1 MNFKFLL
8 RTTII
13 GGIIGGSIGKV
24 AAQPNASDLSNTGIA
39 TITTAVPFLMINPSA
54 RWGSLGDIGVSTEA
68 DASSMHY
75 NVGKLAHAPKDMSF
89 DVSYSPWLRALVP
102 DINLG
107 YIGFYKKIG
116 NRTAIGASVRY
127 FSLGDITFTDMAGNT
142 IGNYNPNEFSI
153 DVGASLKLSQY
164 WSGGISF
171 KFVYSNL
178 TLGQNVNGQATNPGL
193 AGGGDLGFYFQNPD
207 KKLFKKP
214 VTWRFGVA
222 INNIGSK
229 VKYSDAQANGDFM
242 PTNLRLGGGAQLEI
256 DKFNSIS
263 WHVEL
268 AKLLVPSNPIYERD
282 SNGYVKTDAQGNY
295 LIQYGMDPNRNAFTA
310 MFTSFGD
317 SPYGFLGEM
326 SEFTWQTGVEYWYNK
341 LLRVGAGFF
350 YETPSAGNR
359 QFFTLGAGVRYKVF
373 GLDFSY
379 LIPTR
384 QRNPLE
390 NTLRFTLSF
399 HFDKFGKGKKG
410 DNTDNTNPK
419 TKSK

>member
-1 MNFKFLL
+1 MNFKFLS
-8 RTTII
+8 RTSVLI
-13 GGIIGGSIGKV
+13 GLFGVTTASV
-24 AAQPNASDLSNTGIA
+24 FAQPSSSDLSNIGTA
-39 TITTAVPFLMINPSA
+39 TITTSVPFLMINPSA

-68 DASSMHY
+68 DAASMHY

-102 DINLG
+102 DINLA
-107 YIGFYKKIG
+107 YLGFYKKVG
-116 NRTAIGASVRY
+116 NRTAIGASIRY
-127 FSLGDITFTDMAGNT
+127 FSLGDITFTDMSGNT
-142 IGNYNPNEFSI
+142 IGNYNPNEFSL
-153 DVGASLKLSQY
+153 DVGASLKLSEY

-171 KFVYSNL
+171 KFIYSNL

-193 AGGGDLGFYFQNPD
+193 AGGGDIGFFFQNPD

-214 VTWRFGVA
+214 VTWRFGFA

-229 VKYSDAQANGDFM
+229 IKYSDAQANGDFI
-242 PTNLRLGGGAQLEI
+242 PTNLRIGAGAQLEI

-263 WHVEL
+263 WHFEI
-268 AKLLVPSNPIYERD
+268 AKLLVPSNPIYDKD
-282 SNGYVKTDAQGNY
+282 SNGYVKTDGQGNP
-295 LIQYGMDPNRNAFTA
+295 LILYGMDPNRNTFTA

-317 SPYGFLGEM
+317 SPYGFVGEM
-326 SEFTWQTGVEYWYNK
+326 SEINLSTGVEYWYNK

-399 HFDKFGKGKKG
+399 HFDKFGKGKKKEKVVG
-410 DNTDNTNPK
+410 EK
-419 TKSK
+419 

>member
-1 MNFKFLL
+1 MNFKFLS
-8 RTTII
+8 RTSVLLGLFGVTTA
-13 GGIIGGSIGKV
+13 SIF
-24 AAQPNASDLSNTGIA
+24 AQATTSNLSNIGSA
-39 TITTAVPFLMINPSA
+39 TITTSVPFLMINPSA

-68 DASSMHY
+68 DAASMHY

-102 DINLG
+102 DINLA
-107 YIGFYKKIG
+107 YLGFYKKVG

-127 FSLGDITFTDMAGNT
+127 FSLGDITFTDMSGNT
-142 IGNYNPNEFSI
+142 IGNYNPNEFSL
-153 DVGASLKLSQY
+153 DVGASLKLSEY

-171 KFVYSNL
+171 KFIYSNL

-193 AGGGDLGFYFQNPD
+193 AGGGDIGFFFQNPD

-214 VTWRFGVA
+214 VTWRFGFA

-229 VKYSDAQANGDFM
+229 IKYSDAQANGDFI
-242 PTNLRLGGGAQLEI
+242 PTNLRIGAGAQLEI

-263 WHVEL
+263 WHVEI
-268 AKLLVPSNPIYERD
+268 AKLLVPSNPIYDKD
-282 SNGYVKTDAQGNY
+282 SNGYVKTDAQGNPMI
-295 LIQYGMDPNRNAFTA
+295 LYGMDPNRNTFTA

-317 SPYGFLGEM
+317 SPYGFVGEM
-326 SEFTWQTGVEYWYNK
+326 SEINIQTGVEYWYNK

-399 HFDKFGKGKKG
+399 HFDKFGKGKKKEKVVG
-410 DNTDNTNPK
+410 T
-419 TKSK
+419 

>member
-1 MNFKFLL
+1 MNFKFLS
-8 RTTII
+8 RTLVVTGIF
-13 GGIIGGSIGKV
+13 GGIAG
-24 AAQPNASDLSNTGIA
+24 NAISQVDMSNLSNVGSA

-68 DASSMHY
+68 DAASMHY
-75 NVGKLAHAPKDMSF
+75 NVGKLAMAPKDMSF

-102 DINLG
+102 DINLA
-107 YIGFYKKIG
+107 YLGFYKKIG
-116 NRTAIGASVRY
+116 TRTAVGASIRY
-127 FSLGDITFTDMAGNT
+127 FSLGDITFTDMSGNT
-142 IGNYNPNEFSI
+142 IGNYNPNEFSL
-153 DVGASLKLSQY
+153 DVGASLKLSEY

-171 KFVYSNL
+171 KFIYSNL

-193 AGGGDLGFYFQNPD
+193 SGGGDLGFFYQNSD

-222 INNIGSK
+222 INNIGAK
-229 VKYSDAQANGDFM
+229 IKYSDAQANGDFI
-242 PTNLRLGGGAQLEI
+242 PTNLRLGGGVQLEI
-256 DKFNSIS
+256 DKFNSIA
-263 WHVEL
+263 WNVEI
-268 AKLLVPSNPIYERD
+268 AKLLVPSNPIYDKD
-282 SNGYVKTDAQGNY
+282 SLGYVKIDSTTGQPAI
-295 LIQYGMDPNRNAFTA
+295 LYGQDPNRNTFTA

-326 SEFTWQTGVEYWYNK
+326 SEITVQTGIEYWYNK

-399 HFDKFGKGKKG
+399 HFDKFGKGKKKDDKG
-410 DNTDNTNPK
+410 VGK
-419 TKSK
+419 

>member
-1 MNFKFLL
+1 MNFKFLS
-8 RTTII
+8 RTLVVTGIF
-13 GGIIGGSIGKV
+13 GGIAG
-24 AAQPNASDLSNTGIA
+24 NAISQVDMSNLSNVGSA

-68 DASSMHY
+68 DAASMHY
-75 NVGKLAHAPKDMSF
+75 NVGKLAMAPKDMSF

-102 DINLG
+102 DINLA
-107 YIGFYKKIG
+107 YLGFYKKIG
-116 NRTAIGASVRY
+116 TRTAVGASIRY
-127 FSLGDITFTDMAGNT
+127 FSLGDITFTDMSGNT

-153 DVGASLKLSQY
+153 DVGASLKLSEY

-171 KFVYSNL
+171 KFIYSNL

-193 AGGGDLGFYFQNPD
+193 SGGGDLGFFYQNAD

-222 INNIGSK
+222 INNIGAK
-229 VKYSDAQANGDFM
+229 IKYSDAQANGDFI
-242 PTNLRLGGGAQLEI
+242 PTNLRLGGGVQLEI

-263 WHVEL
+263 WNVEI
-268 AKLLVPSNPIYERD
+268 AKLLVPSNPIYDKD
-282 SNGYVKTDAQGNY
+282 SLGYVKIDSTTGQPAI
-295 LIQYGMDPNRNAFTA
+295 LYGQDPNRNTFTA

-326 SEFTWQTGVEYWYNK
+326 SEITVQTGIEYWYNK

-399 HFDKFGKGKKG
+399 HFDKFGKGKKKDDKVVG
-410 DNTDNTNPK
+410 K
-419 TKSK
+419 

>member
-1 MNFKFLL
+1 MNFKFLS
-8 RTTII
+8 RTFVVTGIF
-13 GGIIGGSIGKV
+13 GGIAGSLS
-24 AAQPNASDLSNTGIA
+24 AQANMGDLSNIGTA

-54 RWGSLGDIGVSTEA
+54 RWGSLGDCGVSTEA
-68 DASSMHY
+68 DAASMHY
-75 NVGKLAHAPKDMSF
+75 NVGKLAMAPKDMSF

-102 DINLG
+102 DINLA
-107 YIGFYKKIG
+107 YLGFYKKIG
-116 NRTAIGASVRY
+116 NRTAIGASIRY
-127 FSLGDITFTDMAGNT
+127 FSLGDITFTDMSGNT
-142 IGNYNPNEFSI
+142 IGNYNPNEFSL

-164 WSGGISF
+164 WSGGIAF

-193 AGGGDLGFYFQNPD
+193 AGGGDLGFFYQNAD

-214 VTWRFGVA
+214 VVWRFGVA

-229 VKYSDAQANGDFM
+229 IKYSDAQANGDFI
-242 PTNLRLGGGAQLEI
+242 PTNLRLGAGVQLEL
-256 DKFNSIS
+256 DKFNSLS
-263 WHVEL
+263 WNFEI
-268 AKLLVPSNPIYERD
+268 AKLLVPSNPIYEKD
-282 SNGYVKTDAQGNY
+282 SNGYVVTDPVTNQPSI
-295 LIQYGMDPNRNAFTA
+295 LYGMDPNRNTFTA

-317 SPYGFLGEM
+317 SPYGFVGEM
-326 SEFTWQTGVEYWYNK
+326 SEITLQTGVEYWYNK
-341 LLRVGAGFF
+341 LLRVGVGFF

-399 HFDKFGKGKKG
+399 HFDKFGKGKKKEKVVG
-410 DNTDNTNPK
+410 EN
-419 TKSK
+419 

>member
-1 MNFKFLL
+1 VLL
-8 RTTII
+8 GLFGVTTA
-13 GGIIGGSIGKV
+13 SV
-24 AAQPNASDLSNTGIA
+24 FAQPTSSDLSNIGTA
-39 TITTAVPFLMINPSA
+39 TITTSVPFLMINPSA

-68 DASSMHY
+68 DAASMHY

-102 DINLG
+102 DINLA
-107 YIGFYKKIG
+107 YLGFYKKVG
-116 NRTAIGASVRY
+116 NRTAIGGSIRY
-127 FSLGDITFTDMAGNT
+127 FSLGDITFTDMSGNT
-142 IGNYNPNEFSI
+142 IGNYNPNEFSL
-153 DVGASLKLSQY
+153 DVGASLKLSEY

-171 KFVYSNL
+171 KFIYSNL
-178 TLGQNVNGQATNPGL
+178 TLGQYVNGQATNPGL
-193 AGGGDLGFYFQNPD
+193 AGGGDIGFFFQNPD

-214 VTWRFGVA
+214 VTWRFGFA

-229 VKYSDAQANGDFM
+229 IKYSDAQANGDFI
-242 PTNLRLGGGAQLEI
+242 PTNLRIGAGAQLEL
-256 DKFNSIS
+256 DKFNSLS
-263 WHVEL
+263 WHVEI
-268 AKLLVPSNPIYERD
+268 AKLLVPSNPIYDKD
-282 SNGYVKTDAQGNY
+282 SNGYVKTDAQGNPMI
-295 LIQYGMDPNRNAFTA
+295 LYGMDPNRNTFTA

-317 SPYGFLGEM
+317 SPYGFVGEM
-326 SEFTWQTGVEYWYNK
+326 SEINISTGVEYWYNK
-341 LLRVGAGFF
+341 LLRVGVGFF

-399 HFDKFGKGKKG
+399 HFDKFGKGKKKEKVVG
-410 DNTDNTNPK
+410 DK
-419 TKSK
+419 

>member
-1 MNFKFLL
+1 MNFKFLSKIFVL
-8 RTTII
+8 SGMVGIVAGTI
-13 GGIIGGSIGKV
+13 S
-24 AAQPNASDLSNTGIA
+24 AQVNQGDLSNVGIA
-39 TITTAVPFLMINPSA
+39 TITTSVPFLMINPSA
-54 RWGSLGDIGVSTEA
+54 RWGSLGDVGVSTEA
-68 DASSMHY
+68 DAASMHY
-75 NVGKLAHAPKDMSF
+75 NVGKLAHAPKDMGF

-102 DINLG
+102 DINLA
-107 YIGFYKKIG
+107 YLGFYKKIG

-127 FSLGDITFTDMAGNT
+127 FSLGDITFTDMSGNT

-164 WSGGISF
+164 WSGGVSF
-171 KFVYSNL
+171 KFIYSNL
-178 TLGQNVNGQATNPGL
+178 TLGQNVNGQATNPGV
-193 AGGGDLGFYFQNPD
+193 AGGGDIGFFYQNPD
-207 KKLFKKP
+207 KKLFQKP
-214 VTWRFGVA
+214 VTWRFGFA

-229 VKYSDAQANGDFM
+229 IKYSTAQANGDFI
-242 PTNLRLGGGAQLEI
+242 PTNLRLGGGCKIELDQ
-256 DKFNSIS
+256 FNSIS
-263 WHVEL
+263 WHVEM
-268 AKLLVPSNPIYERD
+268 AKLLVPSNPIYDKD
-282 SNGYVKTDAQGNY
+282 SLGFVKVDGSGNPII
-295 LIQYGMDPNRNAFTA
+295 LYGMDPNRNAFTA

-317 SPYGFLGEM
+317 SPYGFVGEM
-326 SEFTWQTGVEYWYNK
+326 SEITWQTGVEYWYNK

-399 HFDKFGKGKKG
+399 HFDKFG
-410 DNTDNTNPK
+410 NPK
-419 TKSK
+419 KDDKKPNL

>member
-1 MNFKFLL
+1 MNFKFLS
-8 RTTII
+8 RTSVLLGLFGVTTA
-13 GGIIGGSIGKV
+13 SV
-24 AAQPNASDLSNTGIA
+24 FAQPTSSDLSNIGTA
-39 TITTAVPFLMINPSA
+39 TITTSVPFLMINPSA

-68 DASSMHY
+68 DAASMHY

-102 DINLG
+102 DINLA
-107 YIGFYKKIG
+107 YLGFYKKVG
-116 NRTAIGASVRY
+116 NRTAIGGSIRY
-127 FSLGDITFTDMAGNT
+127 FSLGDITFTDMSGNT
-142 IGNYNPNEFSI
+142 IGNYNPNEFSL
-153 DVGASLKLSQY
+153 DVGASLKLSEY

-171 KFVYSNL
+171 KFIYSNL
-178 TLGQNVNGQATNPGL
+178 TLGQYVNGQATNPGL
-193 AGGGDLGFYFQNPD
+193 AGGGDIGFFFQNPD

-214 VTWRFGVA
+214 VTWRFGFA

-229 VKYSDAQANGDFM
+229 IKYSDAQANGDFI
-242 PTNLRLGGGAQLEI
+242 PTNLRIGAGAQLEL
-256 DKFNSIS
+256 DKFNSLS
-263 WHVEL
+263 WHVEI
-268 AKLLVPSNPIYERD
+268 AKLLVPSNPIYDKD
-282 SNGYVKTDAQGNY
+282 SNGYVKTDAQGNPMI
-295 LIQYGMDPNRNAFTA
+295 LYGMDPNRNTFTA

-317 SPYGFLGEM
+317 SPYGFVGEM
-326 SEFTWQTGVEYWYNK
+326 SEINISTGVEYWYNK
-341 LLRVGAGFF
+341 LLRVGVGFF

-399 HFDKFGKGKKG
+399 HFDKFGKGKKKEKVVG
-410 DNTDNTNPK
+410 DK
-419 TKSK
+419 